1 MLFFDILLEGRSLSE
16 ALPLRKEA
24 GKRQG
29 WEVLRG
35 VGQYSG
41 LGMQLVLITLVFTYA
56 GWKLDHYIFK
66 VYKPVFTILLTF
78 MGAAAA
84 FYRMYRILFPPEGK
98 GKKESGT

>member
-1 MLFFDILLEGRSLSE
+1 MLFFTILLEGRSLSK

-24 GKRQG
+24 GKKQG

-56 GWKLDHYIFK
+56 GWKLDHYIFE
-66 VYKPVFTILLTF
+66 VYKPVLTILLTF
-78 MGAAAA
+78 MGAAVA
-84 FYRMYRILFPPEGK
+84 FYRMYRILFPPERK
-98 GKKESGT
+98 GKKEPGT

>member
-1 MLFFDILLEGRSLSE
+1 MLSK

-24 GKRQG
+24 GKKEG
-29 WEVLRG
+29 WESLRIAG
-35 VGQYSG
+35 RYSG

-56 GWKLDHYIFK
+56 GWKLDHYIFD

-78 MGAAAA
+78 AGAAAA